1 LVQRVGQQLCSA
13 LITTAPYK
21 EGLESPKLKD
31 KLLIRVNRRRSAVGL
46 VFASYPQEISM
57 AEFKSDPQHP
67 ETGRTTQPQGGDNYT
82 FKCSDVGFKSCNW
95 ATRGSSPEEVLRNA
109 EQHGREAHNLTSI
122 DDKTRDMVRS
132 NIHRAA

>member
-1 LVQRVGQQLCSA
+1 MHVISDPRPFAFIRGR
-13 LITTAPYK
+13 
-21 EGLESPKLKD
+21 
-31 KLLIRVNRRRSAVGL
+31 LLLLQFSFL
-46 VFASYPQEISM
+46 LPELFASYPQEIFM

-82 FKCSDVGFKSCNW
+82 FKCSDVGFKACNW
-95 ATRGSSPEEVLRNA
+95 ATRGSSPEEVLRSA